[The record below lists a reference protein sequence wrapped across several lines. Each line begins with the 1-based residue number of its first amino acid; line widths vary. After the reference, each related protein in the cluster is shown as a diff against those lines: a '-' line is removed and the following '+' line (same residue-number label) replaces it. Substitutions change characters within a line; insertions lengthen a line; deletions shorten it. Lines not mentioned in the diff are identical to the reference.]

1 MQLSTR
7 YRITRRCLAVLTE
20 AANPCSITTR
30 GTLILR
36 DLDLLQD
43 LAAVTCLSV
52 HVSLITLDRDLC
64 RRLEPSTPPPA
75 SRLRVLARLRAAGI
89 PVSVFLAPI
98 VPGVTDG
105 EAALAEVVRAAAEH
119 GAGAVWPGV
128 LRLAPGVK
136 DWFLA
141 FLQREFPHLAAS
153 YARGYATGANAP
165 RTYRDRVGQRVM
177 AATAAV
183 TFTPA
188 PEPPIVQP
196 SGQLTLSL

>member
-1 MQLSTR
+1 M
-7 YRITRRCLAVLTE
+7 LAE
-20 AANPCSITTR
+20 AANPCSITTK

-43 LAAVTCLSV
+43 LAAVTRLSV
-52 HVSLITLDRDLC
+52 HISLITLDRDLC
-64 RRLEPSTPPPA
+64 RRLEPGTPPPT
-75 SRLRVLARLRAAGI
+75 SRLRALARLRAAGI

-98 VPGVTDG
+98 VPGLTDG
-105 EAALAEVVRAAAEH
+105 EAALAEVVRAPAEH

-141 FLQREFPHLAAS
+141 FLQREFPHLAES
-153 YARGYATGANAP
+153 YERGYAAGANAP
-165 RTYRDRVGQRVM
+165 RAYRDRISQRVT
-177 AATAAV
+177 AATSAV

-188 PEPPIVQP
+188 PEPPISQP
-196 SGQLTLSL
+196 AGQLTLSL